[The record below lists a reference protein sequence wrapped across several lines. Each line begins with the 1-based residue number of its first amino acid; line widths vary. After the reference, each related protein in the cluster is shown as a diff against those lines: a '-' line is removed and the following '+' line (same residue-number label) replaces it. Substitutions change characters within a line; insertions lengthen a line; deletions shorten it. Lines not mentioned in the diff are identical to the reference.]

1 MLGISEQITRADP
14 RYVYTRADPR
24 YVYTRADFDTCIR
37 FYKNIFLPKKENYK
51 NQYTWLALNFIKYL
65 AGAPKQYT
73 RADLQCMPHKGR
85 PKTWGPRA
93 DPQCMHTGRPTT
105 WGPRADP
112 RYEYTRADSRYQNI
126 HGSTHGS
133 KTYTGRP
140 KTWGTRADPRREGHG
155 PTHDVRDTGRLWYMY
170 TQGPIVMCINFYKN
184 IIFAQERK
192 LNYKIFFLSKKKI
205 NYKTLPLSY
214 LAGALEANLD
224 TDWPTTWGTRA
235 DSR

>member
-112 RYEYTRADSRYQNI
+112 RYEYTRADSRYQNVY
-126 HGSTHGS
+126 GPTLMYVYGPTLMNTHGPTHDI
-133 KTYTGRP
+133 KTYTGRLTVA
-140 KTWGTRADPRREGHG
+140 KHTRADPRREAHG
-155 PTHDVRDTGRLWYMY
+155 PTQDVRDTGR
-170 TQGPIVMCINFYKN
+170 
-184 IIFAQERK
+184 
-192 LNYKIFFLSKKKI
+192 
-205 NYKTLPLSY
+205 
-214 LAGALEANLD
+214 
-224 TDWPTTWGTRA
+224 PTTWETRA
-235 DSR
+235 DFDTCIHKGRLSCA